1 MIENADTSLL
11 SSEGSLPSVVVIG
24 LASCFGC
31 QLQITNM
38 ERELRDLL
46 GQFHLSYWQLAQDG
60 HLPERMDVAII
71 EGAVTT
77 QESLDLVCEIRR
89 RSRIVIAI
97 GACATTAGIP
107 GIAALNYAAKQA
119 FVYDKLPSLV
129 SDMCEPRSVCSV
141 IEVDFEV
148 FACPINSQD
157 FAQTLNAALHGSNI
171 MPTRKTMCSD
181 CKRNETA
188 CFYEDGQLCLGLVTR
203 AGCGACC
210 VNLGR
215 PCNGCRGLSDEANLG
230 AARMAVARYGCD
242 LAEFDRALELFNQ
255 TNIRIKHDMTR

>member
-1 MIENADTSLL
+1 MDETTTSLQA
-11 SSEGSLPSVVVIG
+11 SPDTLPSVVVIG

-38 ERELRDLL
+38 ERELLDLL

-60 HLPERMDVAII
+60 HLPESMDIAII
-71 EGAVTT
+71 EGAITT
-77 QESLDLVCEIRR
+77 QESLEIVRDIR
-89 RSRIVIAI
+89 NRARVVIAI

-119 FVYDKLPSLV
+119 MVYKKPSSLV
-129 SDMCEPRSVCSV
+129 ADMREPMSVCAA
-141 IEVDFEV
+141 IKVDFEV

-157 FAQTLNAALHGSNI
+157 FAQTLNAALHGSNVL
-171 MPTRKTMCSD
+171 PTHKTMCSD
-181 CKRNETA
+181 CKRNETS
-188 CFYEDGQLCLGLVTR
+188 CFYEEGSICLGLVTR
-203 AGCGACC
+203 AGCNACC

-215 PCNGCRGLSDEANLG
+215 PCNGCRGLSDEANLE

-242 LAEFDRALELFNQ
+242 VAEFERALQLFNQ
-255 TNIRIKHDMTR
+255 TDSRLEVKTTTA